1 MNTSHEPMPATKAN
15 HHRVFISNPHFIFH
29 IGSDDNTRLNDRF
42 NVGEIAYCGVRSGA
56 DDNNSI
62 R

>member
-29 IGSDDNTRLNDRF
+29 IGSDDNTRLNDRS
-42 NVGEIAYCGVRSGA
+42 NVGE
-56 DDNNSI
+56 DE
-62 R
+62 